1 MQQIPVI
8 TASQKRLFAFASA
21 NALITGMTAMD
32 SKLESVIVSVQ
43 ANVAQT
49 VAGVGKIVGRPSKN
63 LPLGDAGHKQ
73 VLSGIH

>member
-49 VAGVGKIVGRPSKN
+49 AFSATTETKN
-63 LPLGDAGHKQ
+63 AL
-73 VLSGIH
+73 